1 MKKSLISFMLLLL
14 AIGGVKAQEVTV
26 ADVEALPGET
36 ISFSVNLSNGQ
47 ADTYTS
53 LQFDLGLPTGITP
66 TGTPTCSASWPGATG
81 VVSAKGA
88 FASAE
93 VMAGTD
99 IEGLVSVSLKVDEGM
114 EYGSYDVT
122 LSNIQF
128 RYGTEGAHD
137 DAPDVTFKVNV
148 VSMHTIILDENS
160 TQMPASATGVIA
172 KVLRTIRANE
182 WSTICLPFAMSE
194 EQVKAAFGDDVQLAN
209 FSSWSSEEDNDGN
222 IIRLNISFNNVTA
235 IEANHPYVIKVTGA
249 ISEFSVTGVDLVV
262 EAEPTVQ
269 VGTKKA
275 DRGYFTGCYVA
286 NTLVPEDGLFLYG
299 NKFWYSKGLTMMKAF
314 RAYFEL
320 ADVLTAVEEADARIT
335 MLFEDSETNGVNDVR
350 GKKEAV
356 RCESYDLQGRKIQK
370 PAKGLYIKNG
380 RKELVR

>member
-1 MKKSLISFMLLLL
+1 M
-14 AIGGVKAQEVTV
+14 
-26 ADVEALPGET
+26 
-36 ISFSVNLSNGQ
+36 
-47 ADTYTS
+47 
-53 LQFDLGLPTGITP
+53 
-66 TGTPTCSASWPGATG
+66 
-81 VVSAKGA
+81 
-88 FASAE
+88 
-93 VMAGTD
+93 
-99 IEGLVSVSLKVDEGM
+99 
-114 EYGSYDVT
+114 
-122 LSNIQF
+122 
-128 RYGTEGAHD
+128 
-137 DAPDVTFKVNV
+137 
-148 VSMHTIILDENS
+148 
-160 TQMPASATGVIA
+160 
-172 KVLRTIRANE
+172 
-182 WSTICLPFAMSE
+182 
-194 EQVKAAFGDDVQLAN
+194 
-209 FSSWSSEEDNDGN
+209 
-222 IIRLNISFNNVTA
+222 TA

-356 RCESYDLQGRKIQK
+356 RCEIYDLQGRKIQK

>member
-1 MKKSLISFMLLLL
+1 MKKSVISFMLLLL
-14 AIGGVKAQEVTV
+14 AIGGMKAQEVTV

-36 ISFSVNLSNGQ
+36 VSFSVNLSNGK

-53 LQFDLGLPTGITP
+53 LQFDLGLPTGITTTGSP
-66 TGTPTCSASWPGATG
+66 TFSASWPGATG

-93 VMAGTD
+93 VMAGSD
-99 IEGLVSVSLKVDEGM
+99 IEGLVSVSLKVDDGM

-148 VSMHTIILDENS
+148 VSMHSTILDENS
-160 TQMPASATGVIA
+160 TVAPTPATGVN
-172 KVLRTIRANE
+172 VLVRRTINANE

-194 EQVKAAFGDDVQLAN
+194 EQVKAAFGNSVRLADFN
-209 FSSWSSEEDNDGN
+209 SWSSEEDNDGD
-222 IIRLNISFNNVTA
+222 IVHLSIGFADATA
-235 IEANHPYVIKVTGA
+235 IEANHPYVIKVTEA
-249 ISEFSVTGVDLVV
+249 ISEFSVTGVDIVV
-262 EAEPTVQ
+262 EDEPTVQ
-269 VGTKKA
+269 VGKKKA
-275 DRGYFTGCYVA
+275 ERGYFIGSYVA
-286 NTLVPEDGLFLYG
+286 NTLIPENCLFLNG
-299 NKFWYSKGLTMMKAF
+299 NKFWYSKGLTKMKAF

-335 MLFEDSETNGVNDVR
+335 MLFEDNETTGIDVR
-350 GKKEAV
+350 SKKKAARSEI
-356 RCESYDLQGRKIQK
+356 YDLQGRKIQK
-370 PAKGLYIKNG
+370 PVKGLYIKNG
-380 RKELVR
+380 RKELIR